1 MKRVKKNFMSRV
13 LAVCLMLVMTLSMG
27 MGVTAVQL
35 SMGAKDNITISG
47 IETTTGESDVATGLG
62 VINAYQV
69 IDVNVSG
76 NQPKSPV
83 YTWSDDVVEWVSAN
97 YSIYIDTTNS
107 NAVTEAFLGL
117 QDDSSELK
125 SFLDG
130 LANAIRYEKD
140 GNTAISLTPTEKINL
155 AEQTILE
162 EEDGTKYITAQFGLG
177 AYLFLVE
184 GGVRIYSPGFAA
196 VYPKTDVNGNW
207 ITAGHAIEVDL
218 KSAEP
223 GIDKTVSDYTYAIGQ
238 TVTYT
243 LEVDVPDYPDNAVD
257 KKFIIADYLSE
268 GLTIDSRSIRIYNY
282 SGDEERPIGTEIT
295 KSFVDYSFSDQQN
308 YPSQGLTPSFAKS
321 FDYENNNSSI
331 LADKVIVQYNATVNE
346 KAVVMVPEDTDNEL
360 DNKVYLIYNNNPYT
374 EDGYRE
380 IPDEERVYTYAL
392 QVVKTGEE
400 GDSME
405 GAEFTLKL
413 SNSGENLQFVMT
425 GAGEYRRPLPT
436 ETSGLTETLVTNGS
450 GVISIEGLD
459 LGDYILTETKAPAGY
474 ELPADPETEITLAD
488 DNNAD
493 GKPDGILNNDKDGT
507 YEQTV
512 VNTKPGFL
520 PKTGGIGTAVF
531 TVCGIVL
538 MAGAVVLL
546 VCVSRRKK
554 H

>member
-1 MKRVKKNFMSRV
+1 MKRVKKNFMSRI
-13 LAVCLMLVMTLSMG
+13 LAVCLMLVMTVSMG
-27 MGVTAVQL
+27 MGVTAAPL
-35 SMGAKDNITISG
+35 STEAKDNITISG
-47 IETTTGESDVATGLG
+47 IETTPEGAGLG
-62 VINAYQV
+62 TVNAYQV
-69 IDVNVSG
+69 IDVNVSE
-76 NQPKSPV
+76 NQPQSPV

-282 SGDEERPIGTEIT
+282 SGDEAHPIGNEIT
-295 KSFVDYSFSDQQN
+295 KSFVNYSFSEASVH
-308 YPSQGLTPSFAKS
+308 PEEGVSPSFAKS
-321 FDYENNNSSI
+321 FAGDYNI

-346 KAVVMVPEDTDNEL
+346 KAVVMVPTDTDNEL

-425 GAGEYRRPLPT
+425 GAGEYRRPLPA

-507 YEQTV
+507 YEQPV